1 MNNLSSKQHKKIGRW
16 MIYASWVLIFALLIW
31 FFGIIETNKRNPNQ
45 RVQTNV
51 TDSGKK
57 EVILRSSTHGHYLVT
72 GKINNK
78 KAIFMID
85 TGASYVSIPGHIASK
100 LELKKGAPMR
110 VTTANGEI
118 TVYATMLDEVSV
130 CEITLYDIKADI
142 NPHMQN
148 DEILL
153 GMSFLRH
160 LSITHKGDQLTIRK

>member
-16 MIYASWVLIFALLIW
+16 MIYATWILIFALLIW

-45 RVQTNV
+45 RVQTYV
-51 TDSGKK
+51 TDSGEK
-57 EVILRSSTHGHYLVT
+57 EVILRSGTHGHYLVT

-78 KAIFMID
+78 KVIFMID

-100 LELKKGAPMR
+100 LALKKGAPMR

-118 TVYATMLDEVSV
+118 IVYATMLDEVSV
-130 CEITLYDIKADI
+130 GEITLYDIKADI

-160 LSITHKGDQLTIRK
+160 LSITHKGDELTIRK